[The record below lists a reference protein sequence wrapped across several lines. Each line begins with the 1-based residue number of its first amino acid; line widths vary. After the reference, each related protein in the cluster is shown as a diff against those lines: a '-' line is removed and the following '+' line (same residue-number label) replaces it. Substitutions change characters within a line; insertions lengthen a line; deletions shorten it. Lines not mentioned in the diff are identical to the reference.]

1 MDENFKRKLKF
12 LSIPTSPPGSLQQQD
27 STMEIQILLLSNT
40 RSGKYWGLF
49 DQRKD
54 ESFPTFQQISWIME
68 SDSSNI
74 IAWVLQNDNIPWKFH
89 YFLKE
94 IRSVFLYSS
103 GVQAYQLLFLQLSK
117 GLIELFLSLV
127 LDVLC
132 FVECFGL
139 KYKAFIVVLLVVSVL
154 FLNISSATDQK
165 SK

>member
-1 MDENFKRKLKF
+1 
-12 LSIPTSPPGSLQQQD
+12 
-27 STMEIQILLLSNT
+27 
-40 RSGKYWGLF
+40 
-49 DQRKD
+49 
-54 ESFPTFQQISWIME
+54 ME

-127 LDVLC
+127 LDLLC